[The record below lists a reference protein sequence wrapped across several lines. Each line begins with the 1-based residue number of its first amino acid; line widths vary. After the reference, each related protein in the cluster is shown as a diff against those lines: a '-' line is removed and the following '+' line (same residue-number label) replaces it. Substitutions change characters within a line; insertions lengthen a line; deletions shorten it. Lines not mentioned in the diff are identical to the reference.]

1 MKIAVAGKGGAGK
14 TTVSGTLARAFARAD
29 HEVLALDAD
38 ANPMLGV
45 SLGVGPERTELLL
58 GVRQGLEAGEV
69 EHEPTIE
76 GMVERFGAD
85 APDGIRLVVAS
96 RIETDSPGC
105 QCCGVSAD
113 QLLRELEDGHR
124 TVICDLE
131 AGLGTLVRMEPGNV
145 DVVVVVANPT
155 AKALEVARRA
165 IEIASDKDTEMVV
178 LANRVRDDADLE
190 AIREVLG
197 EDREL
202 IVIPEDP
209 AIARADR
216 DGLAPIDIDENAPGV
231 TALVALA
238 DRLAGAPVA
247 A

>member
-14 TTVSGTLARAFARAD
+14 TTVSGTVARALARAG
-29 HEVLALDAD
+29 HSVLALDAD

-45 SLGVGPERTELLL
+45 SLGVGAEQTDLLL
-58 GVRQGLEAGEV
+58 GVRQGLETGEV

-76 GMVERFGAD
+76 GMVERFGTD
-85 APDGIRLVVAS
+85 APDGVRLVVAS

-105 QCCGVSAD
+105 QCCGVSPD
-113 QLLRELEDGHR
+113 QLLRELEGADR

-131 AGLGTLVRMEPGNV
+131 AGLGTITRLAPGNADAV
-145 DVVVVVANPT
+145 LVVANPS

-165 IEIASDKDTEMVV
+165 VEAASDKTEVIV
-178 LANRVRDDADLE
+178 LANRVRDEYDLD
-190 AIREVLG
+190 AIRAVLG

-209 AIARADR
+209 SIALADR
-216 DGLAPIDIDENAPGV
+216 DGLAPIDLDEDSPGV

-238 DRLAGAPVA
+238 DRLAGAPVPA
-247 A
+247 

>member
-14 TTVSGTLARAFARAD
+14 TTVSGTVARALARAG

-45 SLGVGPERTELLL
+45 SLGVGPEKTELLL
-58 GVRQGLEAGEV
+58 GVRQGLETGEV

-85 APDGIRLVVAS
+85 APDGVRLVVAS
-96 RIETDSPGC
+96 RIDNDSPGC
-105 QCCGVSAD
+105 QCCGVSPD

-131 AGLGTLVRMEPGNV
+131 AGLGTIVRLEPGNA
-145 DVVVVVANPT
+145 DVVLVVANPS

-165 IEIASDKDTEMVV
+165 VEIAADKTEVIV
-178 LANRVRDDADLE
+178 LANRVRDDSDLE
-190 AIREVLG
+190 AIRAVIP
-197 EDREL
+197 DHEL
-202 IVIPEDP
+202 IVIPED
-209 AIARADR
+209 ATIASADR
-216 DGLAPIDIDENAPGV
+216 DGVAPIDLDPYSPGV

-238 DRLAGAPVA
+238 DRLAGAPVPA
-247 A
+247 

>member
-1 MKIAVAGKGGAGK
+1 MKICVAGKGGAGK
-14 TTVSGTLARAFARAD
+14 TTVSGTVARAFARAG

-58 GVRQGLEAGEV
+58 GVRQGLEDGEV

-85 APDGIRLVVAS
+85 APDGVRLVVAN
-96 RIETDSPGC
+96 RIDNDSPGC
-105 QCCGVSAD
+105 QCCGVSPD
-113 QLLRELEDGHR
+113 QLLRELEGGDRR

-131 AGLGTLVRMEPGNV
+131 AGLGTLTRLEAGNADAV
-145 DVVVVVANPT
+145 LVVANPS

-165 IEIASDKDTEMVV
+165 VAIASDKTEVIV
-178 LANRVRDDADLE
+178 LANRVRDHADLD
-190 AIREVLG
+190 AIRAVLG
-197 EDREL
+197 DREL

-209 AIARADR
+209 TIARADR
-216 DGLAPIDIDENAPGV
+216 DGLAPIDLDDESPGV
-231 TALVALA
+231 SAIVALV
-238 DRLAGAPVA
+238 DRLASAPVPA
-247 A
+247 

>member
-14 TTVSGTLARAFARAD
+14 TTVSGTVARALARAG

-45 SLGVGPERTELLL
+45 SLGVGPEKTELLL
-58 GVRQGLEAGEV
+58 GVRQGLETGEV

-76 GMVERFGAD
+76 GMVDRFGAD
-85 APDGIRLVVAS
+85 APDGVRLVVAS
-96 RIETDSPGC
+96 RIDNDSPGC
-105 QCCGVSAD
+105 QCCGVSPD

-131 AGLGTLVRMEPGNV
+131 AGLGTIVRLEPGNA
-145 DVVVVVANPT
+145 DVVLVVANPS

-165 IEIASDKDTEMVV
+165 VEIAADKTEVIV
-178 LANRVRDDADLE
+178 LANRVRDDSDLE
-190 AIREVLG
+190 AIRAVIP
-197 EDREL
+197 DHEL
-202 IVIPEDP
+202 IVIPED
-209 AIARADR
+209 ATIASADR
-216 DGLAPIDIDENAPGV
+216 DGVAPIDLDPYSPGV

-238 DRLAGAPVA
+238 DRLAGAPVPA
-247 A
+247 